1 LNENIYKNHELKL
14 LNRNIL
20 SLSGIKKVMNF
31 DNDEFILS
39 STLGDILVKG
49 KNLEML
55 LLDTDKGDIKIK
67 GTINSIVYSD
77 EKKNNKES
85 IFSKLFKWFQ
95 VIYNC

>member
-1 LNENIYKNHELKL
+1 MNENIYKNHELKL

-31 DNDEFILS
+31 DTDEFILC

-67 GTINSIVYSD
+67 GTINSIIYSD
-77 EKKNNKES
+77 EKKSNKES
-85 IFSKLFKWFQ
+85 IFSKLFK
-95 VIYNC
+95 

>member
-1 LNENIYKNHELKL
+1 MNENIYKNHELKL

-49 KNLEML
+49 KNLEMI

-85 IFSKLFKWFQ
+85 IFSKLFK
-95 VIYNC
+95 

>member
-1 LNENIYKNHELKL
+1 MNENIYKNHELKL

-85 IFSKLFKWFQ
+85 IFSKLFK
-95 VIYNC
+95 

>member
-1 LNENIYKNHELKL
+1 MNENIYKNHELKL

-39 STLGDILVKG
+39 STLGDIFVKG

-67 GTINSIVYSD
+67 GTINSIIYSD
-77 EKKNNKES
+77 EKKGNKES
-85 IFSKLFKWFQ
+85 IFSKLFK
-95 VIYNC
+95 

>member
-1 LNENIYKNHELKL
+1 VIILNENIYKNHELKL

-85 IFSKLFKWFQ
+85 IFSKLFK
-95 VIYNC
+95 

>member
-1 LNENIYKNHELKL
+1 MIILNENIYKNHELKL

-85 IFSKLFKWFQ
+85 IFSKLFK
-95 VIYNC
+95 